1 MSWFV
6 PLGAIAAIAGV
17 AVVVRAIRG
26 RGDGDD
32 PRNHAMMIGGTML
45 TAFGVVIAGFA
56 LADNSAAPLDHNAAD
71 VQGRASSHSPPC

>member
-6 PLGAIAAIAGV
+6 PSGTIAAIAGI
-17 AVVVRAIRG
+17 AIVVRAIRG

-32 PRNHAMMIGGTML
+32 PRNNAMMIGGTML

-56 LADNSAAPLDHNAAD
+56 IAYNSTAPLDLNAAD
-71 VQGRASSHSPPC
+71 VQ